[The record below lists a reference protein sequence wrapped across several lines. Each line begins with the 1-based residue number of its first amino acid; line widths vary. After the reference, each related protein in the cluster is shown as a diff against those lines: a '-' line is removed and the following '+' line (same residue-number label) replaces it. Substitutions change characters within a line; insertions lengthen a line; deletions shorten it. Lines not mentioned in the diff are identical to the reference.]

1 MASSLPAPLKVKE
14 IVPFVTRAVQLEK
27 FRPIISYWCTCRTV
41 LTSLPITTDNNAGY
55 YYIVD
60 QILAKGLHTA
70 SDECMNYTTALMDKL
85 EQFKTEQPGN
95 DAITDDVA
103 AKAYVEQF
111 ALETFQR
118 GDDAIHT
125 NNASR

>member
-1 MASSLPAPLKVKE
+1 MLDN
-14 IVPFVTRAVQLEK
+14 
-27 FRPIISYWCTCRTV
+27 V
-41 LTSLPITTDNNAGY
+41 LTKKATDAIKGY

-70 SDECMNYTTALMDKL
+70 DDECMTYTTTLMDKL
-85 EQFKTEQPGN
+85 EQVKADQAGN

-103 AKAYVEQF
+103 AKAYIEQF

-118 GDDAIHT
+118 GDDAIHSNKASKYVIHSVVLGRVDIDLPQT
-125 NNASR
+125 NNRHLSGCCNIL